1 MFKWILKRVVLV
13 SLVIWSLSLLPI
25 SSKQMYHIY
34 VLNGGKVMLEQ
45 ESFSPPVVRG
55 NVVEFNGITVVN
67 GTVSF
72 SAMEIP
78 WK

>member
-1 MFKWILKRVVLV
+1 MKYLV
-13 SLVIWSLSLLPI
+13 SALVILMFMVPVQ
-25 SSKQMYHIY
+25 SKQMYHIY